1 MNMAQDMAGLT
12 DEEIVKRVQSGDAER
27 FGILVERYEPRLHRY
42 AKKILLDGDE
52 ADDAVQEALIKAYTN
67 IQSFDAARKFSSW
80 VYRITHNE
88 CMNEIKRKKG
98 KVTIALPDFDV
109 LLPHLVADETS
120 TDEVDRKQVRR
131 ELDGLLEK
139 LDPKYREP
147 LVLYYFEEL
156 DYQEIADVLQI
167 PVSTVGVRLRRGREA
182 LGRVMQKDSV
192 II

>member
-1 MNMAQDMAGLT
+1 MNMAQEIAALA

-27 FGILVERYEPRLHRY
+27 FGVLVERYEPRLHRY

-52 ADDAVQEALIKAYTN
+52 ADDAVQESLIKAYVN
-67 IQSFDAARKFSSW
+67 IQSFDATRKFSSW

-88 CMNEIKRKKG
+88 CMNEIKRKRG

-120 TDEVDRKQVRR
+120 TDEVDRKQMRQ
-131 ELDGLLEK
+131 ELDGFLGT

-156 DYQEIADVLQI
+156 EYQEIADVLEI

-182 LGRVMQKDSV
+182 LGRAMQKNSTSL
-192 II
+192 